1 MHTLGDAMARKRT
14 VKGPVWVA
22 LTLIGATSAVAAAPA
37 QATSTQAASAR
48 TSVATAPATACPTG
62 WGSTAKTRTATT
74 TAPVTNI
81 RTGRQA
87 CYDRMVVDVPGAGTS
102 GLGYSVRYVDQLHQ
116 DGSGRPIPVGGGA
129 VLEVRVTAPAYDPET
144 GAPTYP
150 ARAGSPLP
158 GVDLT
163 GYRTFR
169 DARFAGSFEGETQIG
184 LGVRARLPFRVL
196 VLTDRVVVDVAHNW
210 NGTR

>member
-1 MHTLGDAMARKRT
+1 M
-14 VKGPVWVA
+14 
-22 LTLIGATSAVAAAPA
+22 GATSAAAAPA
-37 QATSTQAASAR
+37 QAAAGQAAPAR
-48 TSVATAPATACPTG
+48 TASVAAATATACPTG
-62 WGSTAKTRTATT
+62 WGSTAKTRTAGTT
-74 TAPVTNI
+74 EPVTNI
-81 RTGRQA
+81 RTGRHA
-87 CYDRMVVDVPGAGTS
+87 CYDRMVVDVPGAGTA
-102 GLGYSVRYVDQLHQ
+102 GLGYSVRYVAKLRQ

-129 VLEVRVTAPAYDPET
+129 VLEVRVTAPAYDPDT

-150 ARAGSPLP
+150 ARAGRPLP

-169 DARFAGSFEGETQIG
+169 DARFAGSFEGETQVG

-210 NGTR
+210 TGAR